1 MTVSICWEC
10 DYPNELVFFRGVET
24 TNQLM
29 AFKCI
34 DMVCVYIYEYL
45 FGFWNMLINVRDS
58 YGDD

>member
-34 DMVCVYIYEYL
+34 DMVCVYIYMNIIWILEHADKCS
-45 FGFWNMLINVRDS
+45 GFIWR
-58 YGDD
+58 